1 MIHKYLSYLY
11 DLPVF
16 DYFLIAAFG
25 VALWA
30 GLAVLAENKKWLKPF
45 NGVAFGLSAAV
56 ILLVTVVARNYSVV
70 GYSMVP
76 FASFSLAKTYTD
88 VYSEVALNSI
98 LFLPLGLTLPHAA
111 AGRAKHPALLAV
123 ATSCAFSVLI
133 EVCQYIFK
141 LGYAEVDDV
150 IFNTLGAAIGACSY
164 LLARLIL
171 NKKPRGTAER

>member
-11 DLPVF
+11 DLPVL
-16 DYFLIAAFG
+16 DYFLIAAVG
-25 VALWA
+25 VAFWA
-30 GLAVLAENKKWLKPF
+30 GIAVLAENKKWWKPF
-45 NGVAFGLSAAV
+45 NGVAFGLSAAA

-98 LFLPLGLTLPHAA
+98 LFLPLGLTLPYTA
-111 AGRAKHPALLAV
+111 AGRAKHPVLLAIM
-123 ATSCAFSVLI
+123 ASCAFSVLI
-133 EVCQYIFK
+133 EVCQYIFR
-141 LGYAEVDDV
+141 LGFAEIDDV

-164 LLARLIL
+164 LLARLIP
-171 NKKPRGTAER
+171 NKKAKGNG